1 MLNLNYCYRIYPN
14 ASQEKELLDWL
25 EICRGV
31 YNYALR
37 ERKEWINSRK
47 CKVNACSLHSE
58 YIIPADQPF
67 PDYYKQKKAL
77 TQAKKEYPSLKRVQ
91 SQVLQE
97 VIGRLDKA
105 FNFFWKKSFGFPR
118 FKKYGQYRSINFPQF
133 KESPLTP
140 LNKGGT
146 KRGIGYQIRLPKIG
160 SVRINLHRPIPDGF
174 IVKQVQIVK
183 KASGWYAVVC
193 IQSDVKIPSVK
204 PQGKSL
210 GIDLGLEKFIAT
222 SESELIARP
231 KFFVE
236 LQSKLRWLQRR
247 LSKKQKGSKNRVKAL
262 QKVARLH
269 EHIYNIRKNFHYQ
282 VAHHLCDQANIIF
295 AEDLNLKAMSRGM
308 LRKHTLDAGFGSF
321 LEILKHVT
329 WKRDV
334 YFEKVDANLTSQT
347 CPNCGVV
354 AGRKDLSQRVHQCFD
369 CGFVTDRDVA
379 AAMIVEQRGLA
390 ALGLGVKLPV
400 EEEVIGDIPKKMSR
414 ASRRSRK
421 AS

>member
-1 MLNLNYCYRIYPN
+1 MLNLNYCYRIYPD

-25 EICRGV
+25 EICRCV

-105 FNFFWKKSFGFPR
+105 FNFFWKRSFGFPR

-133 KESPLTP
+133 KDNPIT
-140 LNKGGT
+140 
-146 KRGIGYQIRLPKIG
+146 GYQIRLPKIG
-160 SVRINLHRPIPDGF
+160 SVRLNLHRPIPDGF

-183 KASGWYAVVC
+183 KASGWYAVIC
-193 IQSDVKIPSVK
+193 IQSDVKIPSIEA
-204 PQGKSL
+204 QGKSL

-222 SESELIARP
+222 SQQELIVRP
-231 KFFVE
+231 RFFVE
-236 LQSKLRWLQRR
+236 LQSKLQWLQRR
-247 LSKKQKGSKNRVKAL
+247 LSKKQKGSKNWHKARE
-262 QKVARLH
+262 KVARLH
-269 EHIYNIRKNFHYQ
+269 EPIYNTRKNFHYQ
-282 VAHHLCDQANIIF
+282 VAHLLCDQANIIF

-308 LRKHTLDAGFGSF
+308 LCKHTLDAGFGSF
-321 LEILKHVT
+321 LEILSHVA
-329 WKRDV
+329 WKRNV
-334 YFEKVDANLTSQT
+334 YFEKVDANFTSQT

-354 AGRKDLSQRVHQCFD
+354 TGKKSLSQRVHECSN

-400 EEEVIGDIPKKMSR
+400 EDEVIGDVRIKSSR

>member
-1 MLNLNYCYRIYPN
+1 M
-14 ASQEKELLDWL
+14 
-25 EICRGV
+25 
-31 YNYALR
+31 R

-105 FNFFWKKSFGFPR
+105 FNFFWKRSFGFPR

-133 KESPLTP
+133 KDNPIT
-140 LNKGGT
+140 
-146 KRGIGYQIRLPKIG
+146 GYQIRLPKIG
-160 SVRINLHRPIPDGF
+160 SVRLNLHRPIPDGF

-183 KASGWYAVVC
+183 KASGWYAVIC
-193 IQSDVKIPSVK
+193 IQSDVKIPSIEA
-204 PQGKSL
+204 QGKSL

-222 SESELIARP
+222 SQQELIVRP
-231 KFFVE
+231 RFFVE
-236 LQSKLRWLQRR
+236 LQSKLQWLQRR
-247 LSKKQKGSKNRVKAL
+247 LSKKQKGSKNWHKARE
-262 QKVARLH
+262 KVARLH
-269 EHIYNIRKNFHYQ
+269 EHIYNTRKNFHYQ

-308 LRKHTLDAGFGSF
+308 LCKQTLDTGFGSF
-321 LEILKHVT
+321 LEILSHVA
-329 WKRDV
+329 WKRNV
-334 YFEKVDANLTSQT
+334 YFEKVDANFTSQT

-354 AGRKDLSQRVHQCFD
+354 TGKKDLSQRVHECSN

-400 EEEVIGDIPKKMSR
+400 EDEVIGDVRKKSSR

>member
-1 MLNLNYCYRIYPN
+1 MLNLNYCYRIYPD

-25 EICRGV
+25 EICRCV

-105 FNFFWKKSFGFPR
+105 FNFFWKRSFGFPR

-133 KESPLTP
+133 KDNPIT
-140 LNKGGT
+140 
-146 KRGIGYQIRLPKIG
+146 GYQIRLPKIG
-160 SVRINLHRPIPDGF
+160 SVRLNLHRPIPDGF

-183 KASGWYAVVC
+183 KASGWYAVIC
-193 IQSDVKIPSVK
+193 IQSDVKIPSIEA
-204 PQGKSL
+204 QGKSL

-222 SESELIARP
+222 SQQELIVRP
-231 KFFVE
+231 RFFVE
-236 LQSKLRWLQRR
+236 LQSKLQWLQRR
-247 LSKKQKGSKNRVKAL
+247 LSKKQKGSKNWHKARE
-262 QKVARLH
+262 KVARLH
-269 EHIYNIRKNFHYQ
+269 EHIYNTRKNFHYQ

-308 LRKHTLDAGFGSF
+308 LCKHTLDAGFGSF
-321 LEILKHVT
+321 LEILSHVA
-329 WKRDV
+329 WKRNV
-334 YFEKVDANLTSQT
+334 YFEKVDANFTSQT

-354 AGRKDLSQRVHQCFD
+354 TGKKSLSQRVHECSN

-400 EEEVIGDIPKKMSR
+400 EDEVIGDVRKKSSR

>member
-1 MLNLNYCYRIYPN
+1 M
-14 ASQEKELLDWL
+14 
-25 EICRGV
+25 
-31 YNYALR
+31 R

-105 FNFFWKKSFGFPR
+105 FNFFWKRSFGFPR

-133 KESPLTP
+133 KDNPIT
-140 LNKGGT
+140 
-146 KRGIGYQIRLPKIG
+146 GYQIRLPKIG
-160 SVRINLHRPIPDGF
+160 SVRLNLHRPIPDGF

-183 KASGWYAVVC
+183 KASGWYAVIC
-193 IQSDVKIPSVK
+193 IQSDVKIPSIEA
-204 PQGKSL
+204 QGKSL

-222 SESELIARP
+222 SQQELIVRP
-231 KFFVE
+231 RFFVE
-236 LQSKLRWLQRR
+236 LQSKLQWLQRR
-247 LSKKQKGSKNRVKAL
+247 LSKKQKGSKNWHKARE
-262 QKVARLH
+262 KVARLH
-269 EHIYNIRKNFHYQ
+269 EHIYNTRKNFHYQ

-308 LRKHTLDAGFGSF
+308 LGKHTLDAGFGSF
-321 LEILKHVT
+321 LEILSHVA
-329 WKRDV
+329 WKRNV
-334 YFEKVDANLTSQT
+334 YFEKVDANFTSQT

-354 AGRKDLSQRVHQCFD
+354 TGKKSLSQRVHECSN

-400 EEEVIGDIPKKMSR
+400 EDEVIGDVRKKSSR

-421 AS
+421 SS

>member
-1 MLNLNYCYRIYPN
+1 
-14 ASQEKELLDWL
+14 
-25 EICRGV
+25 
-31 YNYALR
+31 
-37 ERKEWINSRK
+37 K

-91 SQVLQE
+91 SQVLQQ
-97 VIGRLDKA
+97 VMGRLDKA
-105 FNFFWKKSFGFPR
+105 FNFFWKRSFGFPR

-133 KESPLTP
+133 KENPIT
-140 LNKGGT
+140 
-146 KRGIGYQIRLPKIG
+146 GYQIKLPKIG

-174 IVKQVQIVK
+174 VVKQVQIVK
-183 KASGWYAVVC
+183 KASGWYAVIC
-193 IQSDVKIPSVK
+193 IQSDVKVPSPQ

-222 SESELIARP
+222 SQQELIARP
-231 KFFVE
+231 RFFVE
-236 LQSKLRWLQRR
+236 LQSKLQWLQRR
-247 LSKKQKGSKNRVKAL
+247 LSKKQKGSKNWHKARE
-262 QKVARLH
+262 KVARLH
-269 EHIYNIRKNFHYQ
+269 EHIYNTRKNFHYQ

-308 LRKHTLDAGFGSF
+308 LCKHTLDAGFGGF
-321 LEILKHVT
+321 LEILKHVA

-347 CPNCGVV
+347 CPNCGMVT
-354 AGRKDLSQRVHQCFD
+354 GKKDLSQRVHECSN
-369 CGFVTDRDVA
+369 CGFITDRDVA

-400 EEEVIGDIPKKMSR
+400 EDEVIGDVRKKSSR

>member
-1 MLNLNYCYRIYPN
+1 M
-14 ASQEKELLDWL
+14 
-25 EICRGV
+25 
-31 YNYALR
+31 R

-105 FNFFWKKSFGFPR
+105 FNFFWKRSFGFPR

-133 KESPLTP
+133 KDNPIT
-140 LNKGGT
+140 
-146 KRGIGYQIRLPKIG
+146 GYQIRLPKIG
-160 SVRINLHRPIPDGF
+160 SVRLNLHRPIPDGF

-183 KASGWYAVVC
+183 KASGWYAVIC
-193 IQSDVKIPSVK
+193 IQSDVKIPSIEA
-204 PQGKSL
+204 QGKSL

-222 SESELIARP
+222 SQQELIVRP
-231 KFFVE
+231 RFFVE
-236 LQSKLRWLQRR
+236 LQSKLQWLQRR
-247 LSKKQKGSKNRVKAL
+247 LSKKQKGSKNWHKARE
-262 QKVARLH
+262 KVARLH
-269 EHIYNIRKNFHYQ
+269 EHIYNTRKNFHYQ

-308 LRKHTLDAGFGSF
+308 LCKHTLDAGFGSF
-321 LEILKHVT
+321 LEILSHVA
-329 WKRDV
+329 WKRNI
-334 YFEKVDANLTSQT
+334 YFEKVDANFTSQT

-354 AGRKDLSQRVHQCFD
+354 TGKKDLSQRVHECSN

-400 EEEVIGDIPKKMSR
+400 EDEVIGDVRKKSSR

>member
-1 MLNLNYCYRIYPN
+1 MLNLNYCYRIYPD

-25 EICRGV
+25 EICRCV

-105 FNFFWKKSFGFPR
+105 FNFFWKRSFGFPR

-133 KESPLTP
+133 KDNPIT
-140 LNKGGT
+140 
-146 KRGIGYQIRLPKIG
+146 GYQIRLPKIG
-160 SVRINLHRPIPDGF
+160 SVRLNLHRPIPDGF

-183 KASGWYAVVC
+183 KASGWYAVIC
-193 IQSDVKIPSVK
+193 IQSDVKIPSIEA
-204 PQGKSL
+204 QGKSL
-210 GIDLGLEKFIAT
+210 GIDLELEKFIAT
-222 SESELIARP
+222 SQQELIVRP
-231 KFFVE
+231 RFFVE

-247 LSKKQKGSKNRVKAL
+247 LSKKQKGSKNWHKARE
-262 QKVARLH
+262 KVARLH
-269 EHIYNIRKNFHYQ
+269 EHIYNTRKNFHYQ

-308 LRKHTLDAGFGSF
+308 LCKHTLDTGFGSF
-321 LEILKHVT
+321 LEILSHVA
-329 WKRDV
+329 WKRNV
-334 YFEKVDANLTSQT
+334 YFEKVDANFTSQT

-354 AGRKDLSQRVHQCFD
+354 TGKKSLSQRVHECSN

-400 EEEVIGDIPKKMSR
+400 EDEVIGDVRKKSSR

>member
-1 MLNLNYCYRIYPN
+1 MLNLNYAYRIYPDV
-14 ASQEKELLDWL
+14 SQEKELLDWL

-47 CKVNACSLHSE
+47 CKVNACSLHCE

-97 VIGRLDKA
+97 VMGRLDKA
-105 FNFFWKKSFGFPR
+105 FNFFWKRSFGFPR

-133 KESPLTP
+133 KENPVTGHQL
-140 LNKGGT
+140 K
-146 KRGIGYQIRLPKIG
+146 LPKIG
-160 SVRINLHRPIPDGF
+160 SVLINLHRPIPDGF
-174 IVKQVQIVK
+174 VVKKVQIVK
-183 KASGWYAVVC
+183 KASGWYAVIC
-193 IQSDVKIPSVK
+193 IQSDVKIPSPK
-204 PQGKSL
+204 HQGKSL

-222 SESELIARP
+222 SQQELIARP

-247 LSKKQKGSKNRVKAL
+247 LSKKQKGSKNWHKARE
-262 QKVARLH
+262 KVAKLH
-269 EHIYNIRKNFHYQ
+269 ENIYNTRKNFHYQ
-282 VAHHLCDQANIIF
+282 VAHHLCDQAQIIF

-308 LRKHTLDAGFGSF
+308 LCKHTLDAGFGGF
-321 LEILKHVT
+321 LEILKHVA

-334 YFEKVDANLTSQT
+334 YFEKVDPNLTSQT

-354 AGRKDLSQRVHQCFD
+354 TGKKALSQRVHECFN
-369 CGFVTDRDVA
+369 CGFITDRDVA
-379 AAMIVEQRGLA
+379 AAMVVEQRGLS

-400 EEEVIGDIPKKMSR
+400 EEEFIGDVPKKTSR

-421 AS
+421 SS

>member
-1 MLNLNYCYRIYPN
+1 M
-14 ASQEKELLDWL
+14 
-25 EICRGV
+25 
-31 YNYALR
+31 R

-105 FNFFWKKSFGFPR
+105 FNFFWKRSFGFPR
-118 FKKYGQYRSINFPQF
+118 FKKYGQYRSINFPHF
-133 KESPLTP
+133 KDNPIT
-140 LNKGGT
+140 
-146 KRGIGYQIRLPKIG
+146 GYQIRLPKIG
-160 SVRINLHRPIPDGF
+160 SVRLNLHRPIPDGF

-183 KASGWYAVVC
+183 KASGWYAVIC
-193 IQSDVKIPSVK
+193 IQSDVKIPSIEA
-204 PQGKSL
+204 QGKSL

-222 SESELIARP
+222 SQQELIVRP
-231 KFFVE
+231 RFFVE
-236 LQSKLRWLQRR
+236 LQSKLQWLQRR
-247 LSKKQKGSKNRVKAL
+247 LSKKQKGSKNWHKARE
-262 QKVARLH
+262 KVARLH
-269 EHIYNIRKNFHYQ
+269 EHIYNTRKNFHYQ

-308 LRKHTLDAGFGSF
+308 LCKHTLDAGFGSF
-321 LEILKHVT
+321 LEILSHVA
-329 WKRDV
+329 WKRNV
-334 YFEKVDANLTSQT
+334 YFEKVDANFTSQT

-354 AGRKDLSQRVHQCFD
+354 TGKKSLSQRVHECSN

-400 EEEVIGDIPKKMSR
+400 EDEVIGDVRKKSSR

>member
-1 MLNLNYCYRIYPN
+1 M
-14 ASQEKELLDWL
+14 
-25 EICRGV
+25 
-31 YNYALR
+31 R

-105 FNFFWKKSFGFPR
+105 FNFFWKRSFGFPR

-133 KESPLTP
+133 KDNPIT
-140 LNKGGT
+140 
-146 KRGIGYQIRLPKIG
+146 GYQIRLPKIG
-160 SVRINLHRPIPDGF
+160 SVRLNLHRPIPDGF

-183 KASGWYAVVC
+183 KASGWYAVIC
-193 IQSDVKIPSVK
+193 IQSDVKIPSIEA
-204 PQGKSL
+204 QGKSL

-222 SESELIARP
+222 SQQELIVRP
-231 KFFVE
+231 RFFVE
-236 LQSKLRWLQRR
+236 LQSKLQWLQRR
-247 LSKKQKGSKNRVKAL
+247 LSKKQKGSKNWHKARE
-262 QKVARLH
+262 KVARLH
-269 EHIYNIRKNFHYQ
+269 EHIYNTRKNFHYQ

-308 LRKHTLDAGFGSF
+308 LCKHTLDAGFGSF
-321 LEILKHVT
+321 LEILSHVA
-329 WKRDV
+329 WKRNV
-334 YFEKVDANLTSQT
+334 YFEKVDANFTSQT

-354 AGRKDLSQRVHQCFD
+354 TGKKSLSQRVHECSN

-400 EEEVIGDIPKKMSR
+400 EDEVIGDVRKKSSR

>member
-1 MLNLNYCYRIYPN
+1 MLNLNYAYRIYPDV
-14 ASQEKELLDWL
+14 SQEKELLDWL

-37 ERKEWINSRK
+37 ERKEWMNSRK
-47 CKVNACSLHSE
+47 CKVNACSLHCE

-97 VIGRLDKA
+97 VMGRLDKA
-105 FNFFWKKSFGFPR
+105 FNFFWKRSFGFPR

-133 KESPLTP
+133 KENPVTGHQL
-140 LNKGGT
+140 K
-146 KRGIGYQIRLPKIG
+146 LPKIG
-160 SVRINLHRPIPDGF
+160 SVLINLHRPIPDGF
-174 IVKQVQIVK
+174 VVKKVQIVK
-183 KASGWYAVVC
+183 KASGWYAVIC
-193 IQSDVKIPSVK
+193 IQSDVKIPSPK

-222 SESELIARP
+222 SQQELIARP

-247 LSKKQKGSKNRVKAL
+247 LSNKQKGSKNWHKARE
-262 QKVARLH
+262 KVAKLH
-269 EHIYNIRKNFHYQ
+269 ENIYNTRKNFHYQ
-282 VAHHLCDQANIIF
+282 VAHHLCDQAQIIF

-308 LRKHTLDAGFGSF
+308 LCKHTLDAGFGGF
-321 LEILKHVT
+321 LEILKHVA

-334 YFEKVDANLTSQT
+334 YFEKVDPNLTSQT

-354 AGRKDLSQRVHQCFD
+354 TGKKALSQRVHECFN
-369 CGFVTDRDVA
+369 CGFITNRDVA
-379 AAMIVEQRGLA
+379 AAMVVEQRGLA

-400 EEEVIGDIPKKMSR
+400 EEEFIGDVPKKTSR

-421 AS
+421 SS

>member
-1 MLNLNYCYRIYPN
+1 MLNLNYCYRIYPD

-37 ERKEWINSRK
+37 ERKEWISSRK

-97 VIGRLDKA
+97 VMGRLDKA

-133 KESPLTP
+133 KDNPIT
-140 LNKGGT
+140 
-146 KRGIGYQIRLPKIG
+146 GYQIRLPKIG

-222 SESELIARP
+222 SQQELIARP
-231 KFFVE
+231 KFFIE

-295 AEDLNLKAMSRGM
+295 AEELNLKAMSRGM
-308 LRKHTLDAGFGSF
+308 LCKHTLDAGFGSF
-321 LEILKHVT
+321 LEILKHVAQD
-329 WKRDV
+329 RDV
-334 YFEKVDANLTSQT
+334 YFEKVDANFTSQT

-354 AGRKDLSQRVHQCFD
+354 TGKKDLSQRVHECFN
-369 CGFVTDRDVA
+369 CGFITDRDVA

-400 EEEVIGDIPKKMSR
+400 EEEVIGDVRKKTSR
-414 ASRRSRK
+414 ASRRNRK

>member
-1 MLNLNYCYRIYPN
+1 MLNLNYCYRIYPD

-25 EICRGV
+25 ETSRGV
-31 YNYALR
+31 YNHALR

-77 TQAKKEYPSLKRVQ
+77 TRAKKEYPSLKRVQ

-97 VIGRLDKA
+97 VMGRLDKA
-105 FNFFWKKSFGFPR
+105 FNFFWKRSFGFPG
-118 FKKYGQYRSINFPQF
+118 FKKYGQFRSINFPQF
-133 KESPLTP
+133 RENPI
-140 LNKGGT
+140 N
-146 KRGIGYQIRLPKIG
+146 GYQLRLPKIG
-160 SVRINLHRPIPDGF
+160 SVVINLHRPIPDGF
-174 IVKQVQIVK
+174 VVKQVQIVK
-183 KASGWYAVVC
+183 KASGWYAVIC
-193 IQSDVKIPSVK
+193 IQSDVNIPAQS

-222 SESELIARP
+222 SQGELIARP

-236 LQSKLRWLQRR
+236 LQSQLKWLQRR
-247 LSKKQKGSKNRVKAL
+247 LSKKQKGSKNWHKARE
-262 QKVARLH
+262 KVAKLH
-269 EHIYNIRKNFHYQ
+269 EHIYNTRKNFHYQ

-321 LEILKHVT
+321 LEILKHVA

-334 YFEKVDANLTSQT
+334 YFEKVDANFTSQT
-347 CPNCGVV
+347 CPNCGV
-354 AGRKDLSQRVHQCFD
+354 ATGKKELSQRVHECSN
-369 CGFVTDRDVA
+369 CGFKTDRDVA

-400 EEEVIGDIPKKMSR
+400 EEEVIGDVPKKMSR